1 MSNRIPINITEEIT
15 LFESPTNLIITSFPK
30 SGKTLSLINV
40 PKILIADTE
49 MGSKYFKARN
59 VVHIENSNKFEVL
72 KNGGYIPIGIY
83 ETVLELSKLNDM
95 TTYWKLYNEFDFCID
110 IEKKKE
116 IKKEIHKL
124 INEMPYP
131 IFVIDSITS
140 IQDLNEMGALKMYN
154 DEVSI
159 EKRKKDIKR
168 VDNYGGV
175 RYIRTNFKHLKSF
188 IEKAA
193 PFIIWN
199 GHIGEKKKIL
209 EKGEQEISVADI
221 ALSGIQ
227 GITFTS
233 KSDANCIL
241 YRDSKGVYLD
251 FIKREETDL
260 GSRVAHLTE
269 KKIKIAEILT
279 AEELQAGNTPIT
291 YWEEIYKDLITI
303 KK

>member
-1 MSNRIPINITEEIT
+1 MPTITV
-15 LFESPTNLIITSFPK
+15 FEKSFPDIKHADLIILGCNDARGEGF
-30 SGKTLSLINV
+30 GKPL
-40 PKILIADTE
+40 PIANTIRSE
-49 MGSKYFKARN
+49 FYA
-59 VVHIENSNKFEVL
+59 
-72 KNGGYIPIGIY
+72 
-83 ETVLELSKLNDM
+83 
-95 TTYWKLYNEFDFCID
+95 LYHW
-110 IEKKKE
+110 
-116 IKKEIHKL
+116 HK
-124 INEMPYP
+124 
-131 IFVIDSITS
+131 
-140 IQDLNEMGALKMYN
+140 
-154 DEVSI
+154 
-159 EKRKKDIKR
+159 
-168 VDNYGGV
+168 
-175 RYIRTNFKHLKSF
+175 
-188 IEKAA
+188 
-193 PFIIWN
+193 
-199 GHIGEKKKIL
+199 
-209 EKGEQEISVADI
+209 EISVADI